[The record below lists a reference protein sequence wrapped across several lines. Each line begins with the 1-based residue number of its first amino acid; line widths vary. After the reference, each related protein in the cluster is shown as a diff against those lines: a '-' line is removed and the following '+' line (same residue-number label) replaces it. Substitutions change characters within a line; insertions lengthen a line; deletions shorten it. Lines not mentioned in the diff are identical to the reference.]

1 MPRSRNFL
9 VRILQGAI
17 VSLVLPMVAAGAT
30 EAQPARIYLHKNWQI
45 QSSCEVKAT
54 GERISSVGF
63 DAKGWHKADMPA
75 TVVGALVTDKTY
87 PDPNYGTNLKSFPGM
102 NYSDKNLF
110 ANQDMPEDS
119 PFRCSWWYR
128 TEFAL
133 PTGEAKKAEWLNF
146 LGINYRANIW
156 INGHKVADANDVA
169 GTYRSYEFD
178 VSKFL
183 QPGKANAIAVEVFAP
198 GKYDLGIT
206 WVDWNPTPPDKDMG
220 IWKEVFLRSSGV
232 VAVRNPFVTS
242 KLDAEYKTAELTI
255 SGAGYNV
262 SNEPLKGVLHAD
274 LDGIPAQQAGG
285 LSGGETQIVKFAPEQ
300 FAK

>member
-1 MPRSRNFL
+1 MPRSRKFSTRL
-9 VRILQGAI
+9 MEGLF
-17 VSLVLPMVAAGAT
+17 VSLLLPMMVAGAP
-30 EAQPARIYLHKNWQI
+30 EIQPARIYLHKNWQI
-45 QSSCEVKAT
+45 QSSCEVTAI
-54 GERISSVGF
+54 GEQISSTGF
-63 DAKGWHKADMPA
+63 DANAWHKADIPA

-110 ANQDMPEDS
+110 ANQDMPEGS

-128 TEFAL
+128 TEFTPPA
-133 PTGEAKKAEWLNF
+133 GEAKKTEWLNF

-156 INGHKVADANDVA
+156 INGHKIADANDVA

-220 IWKEVFLRSSGV
+220 IWKEVFMTSSGD
-232 VAVRNPFVTS
+232 VAVRNPFVSS
-242 KLDAEYKTAELTI
+242 KLDAERRAARRTRWDRT
-255 SGAGYNV
+255 
-262 SNEPLKGVLHAD
+262 
-274 LDGIPAQQAGG
+274 
-285 LSGGETQIVKFAPEQ
+285 ETVC
-300 FAK
+300 